1 MNKNFS
7 SKNQELVDSFFVDI
21 DGFEGPLHLLLE
33 LSKKH
38 KIDLKKIAIFEL
50 AEQYLNYINQ
60 EKKLEIEIAADYL
73 LMASWLVFLK
83 SKLFLPIESIEE
95 EKIDELTELLAQKL
109 KNLEKIRN
117 FSGKI
122 NKLEYLGK
130 DFFSRGEP
138 EIFSKS
144 VKVKYSSN
152 LLDLISAY
160 YKISQEETKKPLKI
174 FFERFFTVEDALKR
188 IKKLIKNKRN
198 WTNFD
203 NFLPEFTDNNE
214 DNYKSAVTSSFVASL
229 ELAKSGKIDI
239 NQDKNF
245 SNIYL
250 KGKIHE

>member
-7 SKNQELVDSFFVDI
+7 SKSQELRNSFFVDI

-60 EKKLEIEIAADYL
+60 EKKIEIEIAADYL

-95 EKIDELTELLAQKL
+95 EKIDEFAALLTQKL
-109 KNLEKIRN
+109 KNLEKIRD
-117 FSGKI
+117 FSSQI

-130 DFFSRGEP
+130 DFLSRGEP
-138 EIFSKS
+138 ETFSKNI
-144 VKVKYSSN
+144 KTKYSSN

-174 FFERFFTVEDALKR
+174 SFERFFTVKEALIR
-188 IKKLIKNKRN
+188 INKLIKNKRN

-203 NFLPEFTDNNE
+203 RFLPDFIDNNKN
-214 DNYKSAVTSSFVASL
+214 NYKSAVTSSFVASL
-229 ELAKSGKIDI
+229 ELAKSGQIDI

-245 SNIYL
+245 SDIYL
-250 KGKIHE
+250 RGKIHE